1 MPPHTDPYAWNDST
15 RGDFLW
21 SKTNF
26 GEAVPD
32 VMTPA
37 TRSIFSLYDEEVMPF
52 HLPGD
57 FPTIGCIGGR
67 LYFNLGLIAGVG
79 MAMGFSAAR
88 MAEESAATFGAVP
101 SGVDFPPLP
110 LSRWTILRHVIGPTI
125 RIRMRMGREK
135 REIDDWLAAAP
146 ALCERLT
153 GEIGGLSSGP
163 ALVRYWEDTLEPI
176 LRRACR
182 MLQIATAA
190 ASDPTMALHRK
201 LSKLLGAEEAAALI
215 NDFSTEDATLA
226 SLEPLLGLA
235 RVVRGELSRGEYSRR
250 FGHRGPHEIELSLPR
265 PADDPDWLSSQLAQL
280 EEGNPL
286 DLLAATRARRSDA
299 LANLRRRL
307 PGKAN
312 AIERELEAV
321 AAGSRLR
328 ERTRSECVRL
338 FGVAR
343 TFARRSATVSGLG
356 EDVFHLT
363 LSELPRYLSGEVA
376 LADFIPARREM
387 YERLRALPPYPA
399 LIRGPFDPFAWAEN
413 LNRRL
418 DSYDGNRP
426 ALPHAPAESD
436 ILKGTGGS
444 AGVAEGQVRVLADPA
459 EGAAFQHGEI
469 LVAHITNVGWT
480 PLFPRAGAVVTDVG
494 AVLSHAA
501 IVARELGIP
510 AVVGTGDATVRLK
523 TGDRVR
529 VDGLAGTVERVG

>member
-1 MPPHTDPYAWNDST
+1 MPPHPDRYSWNDST

-37 TRSIFSLYDEEVMPF
+37 TRSIFALYDEEVMPF
-52 HLPGD
+52 RLPGD
-57 FPTIGCIGGR
+57 FPAIGCIGGR

-79 MAMGFSAAR
+79 MALGFSAKR
-88 MAEESAATFGAVP
+88 MAQEGAATFGAIP
-101 SGVDFPPLP
+101 PGVEIPPIP
-110 LSRWTILRHVIGPTI
+110 LSRWTILRHVIGPVL
-125 RIRMRMGREK
+125 RVRLRMAREK
-135 REIDDWLAAAP
+135 RTIDDWLARAP
-146 ALCERLT
+146 TQCEGLT
-153 GEIGGLSSGP
+153 REIDGLGSASH
-163 ALVRYWEDTLEPI
+163 LVVYWDRALEPI

-190 ASDPTMALHRK
+190 ASDPTVALHRK
-201 LSKLLGAEEAAALI
+201 LSKLLGAGEAAALI
-215 NDFSTEDATLA
+215 SDFSTENATLA

-250 FGHRGPHEIELSLPR
+250 FGHRGLHEIELSLPR

-286 DLLAATRARRSDA
+286 DLLAATRARRADA

-363 LSELPRYLSGEVA
+363 LPELPRYLSGEEA
-376 LADFIPARREM
+376 LADFIPARRAM
-387 YERLRALPPYPA
+387 YERLRVLPPYPTV
-399 LIRGPFDPFAWAEN
+399 IRGPFDPFAWAAN
-413 LNRRL
+413 PNRRL
-418 DSYDGNRP
+418 DFFDGNRP
-426 ALPHAPAESD
+426 GLPPAPEENA
-436 ILKGTGGS
+436 ILTGTGGS

-459 EGAAFQHGEI
+459 EGAALQPGEI

-529 VDGLAGTVERVG
+529 VDGLTGTVERVG